1 MPYELVSVIIEQM
14 LPRFEDA
21 FYELFFLQ
29 VLMILK
35 FLHLYFSWWSSF
47 IACLLCMVIQTVGR
61 SIFTVDEPLNQENI
75 TIVIIYSLIFSLALF
90 IVHLVVTKTGYLY
103 IETEILREGNESLL
117 NNLEE
122 GVIIFEEETL

>member
-1 MPYELVSVIIEQM
+1 
-14 LPRFEDA
+14 
-21 FYELFFLQ
+21 
-29 VLMILK
+29 
-35 FLHLYFSWWSSF
+35 
-47 IACLLCMVIQTVGR
+47 MVIQTVGR
-61 SIFTVDEPLNQENI
+61 SIFTVDEPLNQEII